1 MSAVREMIEEMVDEL
16 LDSEDEVVV
25 AGIRFSRSAI
35 LREMDPIAYRQV
47 VLEMADNLIADL
59 QYELESLDPE
69 VDADEI
75 TDIQDRIEQ
84 LEDI

>member
-1 MSAVREMIEEMVDEL
+1 MSAVREMVEEMVDEL
-16 LDSEDEVVV
+16 LDMEDEVVI

-35 LREMDPIAYRQV
+35 LREMDPVAYRQV

-59 QYELESLDPE
+59 QYEMESLDPE

-75 TDIQDRIEQ
+75 ADIQERIEE
-84 LEDI
+84 LESI

>member
-1 MSAVREMIEEMVDEL
+1 MNQKMVDEL

>member
-1 MSAVREMIEEMVDEL
+1 MSAVREMVEEMVDEL
-16 LDSEDEVVV
+16 LDMEDEVVI

-35 LREMDPIAYRQV
+35 LREMDPVAYRQV

-59 QYELESLDPE
+59 QYEMESLDPE

-75 TDIQDRIEQ
+75 ADIQERIEQ
-84 LEDI
+84 LDSI